1 MSGFGR
7 MLGRR
12 HVRALTIVAIA
23 LAAVLPAGRAQA
35 APSQADCD
43 ARPNNTIPKM
53 LECIRVGQV
62 RAHQAALQEIAN
74 DNGGNRFAGL
84 SGHNESVDYVVD
96 TLEAAGWDVSLQEF
110 DYTSY
115 RELGPSAL
123 QQTAPGT
130 VTYVEGTDFGVID
143 QSDPGDVTAAGHGRR
158 PPVRARKHL
167 DERLRDCRLRGLPRG
182 EHRVAPAGRLHLR
195 AEGRERRGR
204 GRRRDRDLQPGQHR
218 APTAR
223 ASRAVTLTANNTSGI
238 PVLGTTYQLGETLAH
253 TPGSRMRVFANTE
266 REVKTDRQRDRRDA
280 PAQTTTTSSW
290 PARTSTRSERDRAST
305 TTARA
310 APPSSRSPS
319 RSPR

>member
-123 QQTAPGT
+123 QQTAPT
-130 VTYVEGTDFGVID
+130 PTTYTEGTDFGVID
-143 QSDPGDVTAAGHGRR
+143 QSDPGDVTAPVTNVDLKFGLGNTSTSGCEAEDFAGF
-158 PPVRARKHL
+158 
-167 DERLRDCRLRGLPRG
+167 
-182 EHRVAPAGRLHLR
+182 PAGNIALLQRGVCTFELK
-195 AEGRERRGR
+195 AEN
-204 GRRRDRDLQPGQHR
+204 
-218 APTAR
+218 A
-223 ASRAVTLTANNTSGI
+223 
-238 PVLGTTYQLGETLAH
+238 
-253 TPGSRMRVFANTE
+253 
-266 REVKTDRQRDRRDA
+266 
-280 PAQTTTTSSW
+280 
-290 PARTSTRSERDRAST
+290 
-305 TTARA
+305 A
-310 APPSSRSPS
+310 AP
-319 RSPR
+319 